1 MISGRIQERLT
12 TLLGLDPTALSRIG
26 LESAVRRR
34 MRALGLADEEAYADR
49 LDIDMA
55 EFEHL
60 AMAVMVHETSF
71 FRYPAS
77 FDLLVREVQGIHA
90 ADDDRV
96 FRVHCVASS
105 TGEEPSSIVMALLEA
120 GVDLGRVEVDASD
133 VSPRAIEYAHA
144 GLYRAGRVERLPD
157 AARTRWFVL
166 RDENYELDPAVRARV
181 RYRQANALDASFG
194 LGDPSYDAIF
204 CRNLMIYLVP
214 EARRRL
220 LRRLREMLR
229 PAGLLFVGHA
239 EVAAVRDAG
248 LELAAPPE
256 AFACRLVER
265 PTSTPTPTSR
275 TRAIPLRRPAR
286 ATPRPHAV
294 PVPQPAPQAAA
305 KAAAARLADADA
317 DVVLGRAARL
327 ADAGDLEQ
335 ARRVLLD
342 GIVAGPATA
351 DHYHLLALV
360 ASARER
366 DDESEEALRRALYLD
381 PRHYPSLMQLA
392 LLAETRGER
401 GRARR
406 LREKAARVKEAG
418 HGG

>member
-77 FDLLVREVQGIHA
+77 FDLLVREVQRIHA
-90 ADDDRV
+90 ADDGRV

-157 AARTRWFVL
+157 AVRTRWFVQ
-166 RDENYELDPAVRARV
+166 RDETFELDPAVRERV

-194 LGDPSYDAIF
+194 LGDASYDAIF

-220 LRRLREMLR
+220 LRRLREMLK

-265 PTSTPTPTSR
+265 PTSTPTPTPTSR
-275 TRAIPLRRPAR
+275 TRASPPRRAAPTTPRVAPAPRPA
-286 ATPRPHAV
+286 AVRPSD
-294 PVPQPAPQAAA
+294 
-305 KAAAARLADADA
+305 ADADA

-327 ADAGDLEQ
+327 ADAGDLEE

-342 GIVAGPATA
+342 GIAMGPATA